1 MNTETT
7 TPSPM
12 QSVHDSPPTR
22 RFWLLMAVSL
32 IGVGAVAYLQF
43 TRVDRARRGM
53 GLALGE
59 PSRLPVM
66 AELPDFSL
74 TERSGQP
81 LSLKDLRGKVWVAD
95 FVFTYCGGP
104 CPIMTHRMRQLQ
116 DILLRDRMEKVVCVS
131 ISVDPQRDTP
141 AVLRD
146 YAAKHSASP
155 TRWQFLTGDEKAI
168 RSLALDGFK
177 LAVEEGTPAEGPLH
191 SSRFVLVDRAGR
203 IRGYYRALSAEEEED
218 LLHVDPDAGMPKDEL
233 NRLLAD
239 IQSLI
244 REGGR

>member
-1 MNTETT
+1 MSTETT
-7 TPSPM
+7 TPPATH
-12 QSVHDSPPTR
+12 SVHDSPPTR

-32 IGVGAVAYLQF
+32 LGVGAVAYLQF

-53 GLALGE
+53 GLSLGE

-66 AELPDFSL
+66 SELPDFTL
-74 TERSGQP
+74 TERSGQS
-81 LSLKDLRGKVWVAD
+81 LALKDLRGKVWVAD

-131 ISVDPQRDTP
+131 ISVDPKRDTP

-177 LAVEEGTPAEGPLH
+177 
-191 SSRFVLVDRAGR
+191 RAGR
-203 IRGYYRALSAEEEED
+203 PRRSHPG
-218 LLHVDPDAGMPKDEL
+218 LLPGAVG
-233 NRLLAD
+233 R
-239 IQSLI
+239 
-244 REGGR
+244 RGGRPPARRSGCGDAEGRTKSPVGRHPIADS

>member
-1 MNTETT
+1 MDSDTT
-7 TPSPM
+7 TPTPM
-12 QSVHDSPPTR
+12 QSVHDTPPSR
-22 RFWLLMAVSL
+22 RFWLLMAISL

-59 PSRLPVM
+59 PSRLPIL
-66 AELPDFSL
+66 AELPEFTL
-74 TERSGQP
+74 IERSGHP

-95 FVFTYCGGP
+95 FIFTYCGGP

-116 DILLRDRMEKVVCVS
+116 DILLRDRMEKVMCVS

-177 LAVEEGTPAEGPLH
+177 LAVEEGTSGEGPLH
-191 SSRFVLVDRAGR
+191 SSRFVLIDRAGR
-203 IRGYYRALSAEEEED
+203 IRGYYRALSAEEEDD
-218 LLHVDPDAGMPKDEL
+218 LVHVDPDAGMPKDEL